1 MGSAGNRLASIA
13 MPVDN
18 TANPAVFHDVEIGA
32 RIIASYHLS
41 RLQPVATA
49 KAAGAAFFA
58 GVWLGYEVGHGI
70 LDGSR
75 GLESKTDP
83 IVVRIG
89 LGTVYINFA

>member
-49 KAAGAAFFA
+49 KAPSPRSRAAGAAF
-58 GVWLGYEVGHGI
+58 VG
-70 LDGSR
+70 R
-75 GLESKTDP
+75 RVVGL
-83 IVVRIG
+83 
-89 LGTVYINFA
+89 

>member
-13 MPVDN
+13 MPVGDMDN

-49 KAAGAAFFA
+49 KPPSPRSRAAGAAFF
-58 GVWLGYEVGHGI
+58 GGRVVG
-70 LDGSR
+70 L
-75 GLESKTDP
+75 
-83 IVVRIG
+83 
-89 LGTVYINFA
+89 